1 MLQADPDRELRTRT
15 LAILARIIARS
26 ICRECAADSGTCDVR
41 ERRPSRQAK
50 DRAKPDTSGRIGGS
64 DREDL
69 P

>member
-1 MLQADPDRELRTRT
+1 MLQADPEHEHRTWT

-26 ICRECAADSGTCDVR
+26 ILRECAADEGPCDVR
-41 ERRPSRQAK
+41 ARRWSRQTK

-64 DREDL
+64 DRENL